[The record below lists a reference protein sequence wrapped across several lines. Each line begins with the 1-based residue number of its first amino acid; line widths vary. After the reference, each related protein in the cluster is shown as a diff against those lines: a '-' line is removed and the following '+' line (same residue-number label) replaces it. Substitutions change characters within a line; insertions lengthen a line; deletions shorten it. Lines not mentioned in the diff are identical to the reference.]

1 MLLKSLSL
9 FFIMLLPSYVSAVA
23 IEGGTNIEGQ
33 CKRISDRLASLSYVR
48 CLSHKYEFAGGQSV
62 NGSPLLIKSF
72 YTAPDNKVSKKNE
85 KDESRHPRI
94 LLIGGIHGNEY
105 ASISTVFKWITL
117 LNEQHTDSY
126 HWRIVPLLNPDGLMQ
141 KPSSRTNANGVD
153 LDRNFP
159 TSGGDHN
166 AMQYWEENTNRD
178 PKYFPGNH
186 ALSEP
191 ESQWL
196 ADEIERYQP
205 DAIITIHAPLSSH
218 AYKSSNIKQSK
229 NGAQYQQSITTFP
242 GSFNQYV
249 GTEKNIPILTVELP
263 YSDIRSTKTEI
274 NEIWES
280 LLEWLNTHL
289 NHLNFY
295 SLMPTPMA
303 ESMQKAIESTTGNT
317 YPPPLRP
324 PIVQ

>member
-9 FFIMLLPSYVSAVA
+9 FFVMLLPSYVSAEA
-23 IEGGTNIEGQ
+23 IAGVPEVQDQ
-33 CKRISDRLASLSYVR
+33 CKRISDRLASLSYER
-48 CLSHKYEFAGGQSV
+48 CLSHDYELTGSHSV
-62 NGSPLLIKSF
+62 EGSPILIKSF
-72 YTAPDNKVSKKNE
+72 QNE
-85 KDESRHPRI
+85 KDESRRPRI

-117 LNEQHTDSY
+117 LNLSHTDQY

-141 KPSSRTNANGVD
+141 KPSTRTNADEID

-166 AMQYWEENTNRD
+166 AMQYWKENTNQNPD
-178 PKYFPGNH
+178 YFPGNQ

-196 ADEIERYQP
+196 AEEIKEFRP
-205 DAIITIHAPLSSH
+205 DAIITIHAPLDSH
-218 AYKSSNIKQSK
+218 AYKSSSINQSK
-229 NGAQYQQSITTFP
+229 KGAQYQQSITTFP

-249 GTEKNIPILTVELP
+249 GTEINIPILTVELP

-274 NEIWES
+274 NEIWKS
-280 LLEWLNTHL
+280 ILEWLSTHVK
-289 NHLNFY
+289 
-295 SLMPTPMA
+295 S
-303 ESMQKAIESTTGNT
+303 S
-317 YPPPLRP
+317 
-324 PIVQ
+324 